1 MSKAR
6 RTHKEMSEDRVRVY
20 NTLRRAEDYVKMG
33 WLMQRT
39 PDINRRVLRSTLLEL
54 IASKQI
60 VTRGK
65 GPAITYAAAS
75 NNFKQFCVECGTSE
89 TPQWRDNGTRCNACA
104 IAKSRSDKK
113 VVVNT
118 NKRHKWLPAE
128 TQQLIA
134 EAQAGLTA
142 EEIAARHD
150 RTPSAIRNRL
160 YRLTRDGSL
169 KWTERTGLQGTPEPI
184 ATTIVE
190 PVSIIEEVN
199 TLLAIKQ
206 MAQAFVAGEVT
217 LNDLRGVLE

>member
-134 EAQAGLTA
+134 EAQDLGEISKDREPAQLARHVQVQIAGL
-142 EEIAARHD
+142 
-150 RTPSAIRNRL
+150 RTYAK
-160 YRLTRDGSL
+160 TCDD
-169 KWTERTGLQGTPEPI
+169 TELLNSM
-184 ATTIVE
+184 VE
-190 PVSIIEEVN
+190 DIFKYHP
-199 TLLAIKQ
+199 
-206 MAQAFVAGEVT
+206 F
-217 LNDLRGVLE
+217 